1 MEPVWFG
8 GRAAARARVAVLRA
22 RVRATV
28 PRARARAAVL
38 GLQTVKNVQ
47 KNYCGYGMAY
57 VISGFVHSKLSLT
70 TFLRRK
76 SKKQST
82 QL

>member
-1 MEPVWFG
+1 MEPVWFS
-8 GRAAARARVAVLRA
+8 GRTATRARVAVLRT
-22 RVRATV
+22 RMRATI
-28 PRARARAAVL
+28 PRTRTRTTVL

>member
-8 GRAAARARVAVLRA
+8 GRASARARGAVLRA
-22 RVRATV
+22 RLRSSIART
-28 PRARARAAVL
+28 RARSAVL